1 MIAWL
6 YMVDSIRL
14 GKAIGQLILV
24 ALPTLFVL
32 LWTLDAALVPGAD
45 VFIIAV
51 IQLLFIVVYIG
62 YNYRKSPT
70 A

>member
-1 MIAWL
+1 
-6 YMVDSIRL
+6 MVNTTRL

-45 VFIIAV
+45 VFIIAA
-51 IQLLFIVVYIG
+51 IQLLFIVVYVG
-62 YNYRKSPT
+62 YNYRKGPR